1 MADKNKGNLRKRL
14 VRPSRQVRDE
24 KDEDAKLASE
34 LAGIVGKAVEKATD
48 LGLSVVENVGL
59 KVMESLSPR
68 KPAARVG
75 LMGAAASLFNSTRA
89 KGPEVSRRVASELT
103 EKGVRGGFWLLRAML
118 QAARKTRRPN

>member
-89 KGPEVSRRVASELT
+89 KGPEVSRGSCRVWPSANGITTPS
-103 EKGVRGGFWLLRAML
+103 G
-118 QAARKTRRPN
+118 ARSSRPSTG